1 MKINKISVFI
11 SIELHYLQNWNQK
24 VTFDRFWKNLNYAW
38 INSSFDESLLR
49 MASSSYNQR
58 LLNLSLYKKLSYLLG
73 WLITIHH
80 RQVAIPLILARSCIY
95 FYFNSHPLRLFLLL
109 LIHSLPYCKHF
120 ICLFFLHILR
130 LFLLL
135 VYWSLHH
142 LLLKSFSYNFNI
154 YYYLIIWFIL
164 NFFPTFNVKYCWILN
179 YC

>member
-11 SIELHYLQNWNQK
+11 SIKLHYLQNWNQK

-142 LLLKSFSYNFNI
+142 LLLKSFSYNFKFLLLFNHLI
-154 YYYLIIWFIL
+154 YLKFISY
-164 NFFPTFNVKYCWILN
+164 F
-179 YC
+179 